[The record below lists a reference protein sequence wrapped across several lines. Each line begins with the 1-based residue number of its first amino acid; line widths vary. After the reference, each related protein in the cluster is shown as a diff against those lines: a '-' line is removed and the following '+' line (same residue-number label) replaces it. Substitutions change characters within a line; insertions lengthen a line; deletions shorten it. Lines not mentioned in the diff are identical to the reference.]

1 MSMAQRRTQELNPR
15 SEGNRTLEMNGE
27 LNYLDWSL
35 LGPPGST
42 IGGSTIVDAASEE
55 NRNEARQLYLAI
67 DLSPQMN

>member
-1 MSMAQRRTQELNPR
+1 
-15 SEGNRTLEMNGE
+15 MNGE